1 MIYEIIKTK
10 HLLFWR
16 HHLSVQNYLN
26 KLGWKKISTKFCH
39 FVSEKNRIEIFFS
52 VISAVYCHDE

>member
-10 HLLFWR
+10 HILFWR
-16 HHLSVQNYLN
+16 HHLNVQNYLN

-39 FVSEKNRIEIFFS
+39 FVSEKNRIELFFS
-52 VISAVYCHDE
+52 AK